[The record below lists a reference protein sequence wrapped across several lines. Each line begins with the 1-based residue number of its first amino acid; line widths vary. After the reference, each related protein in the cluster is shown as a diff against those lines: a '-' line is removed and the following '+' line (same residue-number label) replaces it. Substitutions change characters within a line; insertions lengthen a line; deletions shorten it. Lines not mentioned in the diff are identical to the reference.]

1 MAAFYLR
8 STDGSDADNGTTW
21 ALAKATLAGAI
32 AVMAAGDTLYIADGH
47 AETLTGGAVSFG
59 GSAASPT
66 RILVVDDTG
75 NPEPPTTLAT
85 GATLTAPANT
95 EITMGGFS
103 YVYGLTLVGTRSL
116 GCLMSSNNALIF
128 ESCTFSLTA
137 LFNSGIFRPST
148 NHFEAVRLRAINC
161 TYRFS
166 AVTQGFDPGPAT
178 VLLGGS
184 VDAGGT
190 IPTALFLG
198 VSLQPTPPVRVIG
211 MDLSALTSGKSLVGV
226 GGNKSWNI
234 NFENCKLGA
243 SVALTSGTN
252 PGPGGSRVTLDNC
265 DSADTQYR
273 MQRHQY
279 EGDVYSETTV
289 VRTGGA
295 SNGTTPLAHK
305 MVSSAGAR
313 FTFPFYGPE
322 MVIYNAATGSA
333 KTATVEIVHDSLTAL
348 TDAEVWLEV
357 EYLGTA
363 GFPLSLFLTDRA
375 ADLLATP
382 ADQTVST
389 IAWTTTGITNV
400 NKQKLAVTFTPQE
413 IGLIRCRVAVAK
425 PSYTVYVDPL
435 LTVA

>member
-8 STDGSDADNGTTW
+8 STDGSDSDNGTTW

-47 AETLTGGAVSFG
+47 AETLASGTVSFG
-59 GSAASPT
+59 GGAASPT
-66 RILVVDDTG
+66 RILVVGDTG
-75 NPEPPTTLAT
+75 NPPPPTTPPAT

-198 VSLQPTPPVRVIG
+198 VSLQPTPPR
-211 MDLSALTSGKSLVGV
+211 S
-226 GGNKSWNI
+226 
-234 NFENCKLGA
+234 
-243 SVALTSGTN
+243 
-252 PGPGGSRVTLDNC
+252 
-265 DSADTQYR
+265 
-273 MQRHQY
+273 
-279 EGDVYSETTV
+279 
-289 VRTGGA
+289 
-295 SNGTTPLAHK
+295 
-305 MVSSAGAR
+305 
-313 FTFPFYGPE
+313 
-322 MVIYNAATGSA
+322 
-333 KTATVEIVHDSLTAL
+333 
-348 TDAEVWLEV
+348 
-357 EYLGTA
+357 
-363 GFPLSLFLTDRA
+363 
-375 ADLLATP
+375 
-382 ADQTVST
+382 
-389 IAWTTTGITNV
+389 
-400 NKQKLAVTFTPQE
+400 
-413 IGLIRCRVAVAK
+413 
-425 PSYTVYVDPL
+425 
-435 LTVA
+435 